1 MYVVEYNQL
10 IYPFQIQFQ
19 AWAADKSNVTIVEGD
34 WYSVKDTLS
43 TYDGLFLDTFGDQHM
58 SEFSASLSPLMK
70 VGGKA
75 TWWNSM
81 TGSENYYNIP
91 SVTYDI
97 HDITPPSNNYF
108 NHSQYYLPKKQF

>member
-1 MYVVEYNQL
+1 MDTY
-10 IYPFQIQFQ
+10 
-19 AWAADKSNVTIVEGD
+19 GD
-34 WYSVKDTLS
+34 VNMND
-43 TYDGLFLDTFGDQHM
+43 
-58 SEFSASLSPLMK
+58 FSSSLSSLMK